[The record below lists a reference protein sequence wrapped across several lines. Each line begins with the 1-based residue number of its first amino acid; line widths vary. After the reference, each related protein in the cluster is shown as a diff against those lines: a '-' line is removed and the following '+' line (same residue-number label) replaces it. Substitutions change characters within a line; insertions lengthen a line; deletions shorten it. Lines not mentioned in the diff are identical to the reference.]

1 MQFTD
6 HRFTVSEVSA
16 LTETNLNT
24 IQSWR
29 RKGYFALGES
39 EGWHR
44 FTLPELFS
52 VAVFA
57 EATASTGNQEVAS
70 VASSMA
76 VQMLTEI
83 IENEAAPYFV
93 GSARKG
99 EAPVVELTYGAR
111 DVGRILADLIERGAD
126 AGAYVVV
133 DYSAIYLRLF
143 NRLHDGGYAEK
154 KSGGAV

>member
-29 RKGYFALGES
+29 RKGYFALSES

-44 FTLPELFS
+44 FTMSELFS

-57 EATASTGNQEVAS
+57 EVTASTGNQDVAS
-70 VASSMA
+70 AAGSMA
-76 VQMLTEI
+76 VQILTEI
-83 IENEAAPYFV
+83 IENDAAPYFV

-99 EAPVVELTYGAR
+99 EVPVMELTYGAR

-133 DYSAIYLRLF
+133 DYRAIFLRLLK
-143 NRLHDGGYAEK
+143 RLHDSGYAEK
-154 KSGGAV
+154 KPEGVA

>member
-16 LTETNLNT
+16 LTKTNLNT

-29 RKGYFALGES
+29 RKGYFALDES

-44 FTLPELFS
+44 FTLSELFS

-57 EATASTGNQEVAS
+57 EVMASTGNQD
-70 VASSMA
+70 VASSAAAMA

-83 IENEAAPYFV
+83 IEKEAAPYFV

-99 EAPVVELTYGAR
+99 EAPVMELAYGAHE
-111 DVGRILADLIERGAD
+111 VGRILASLIENGTD
-126 AGAYVVV
+126 SGAYVVV
-133 DYSAIYLRLF
+133 DYSAIFLRLF
-143 NRLHDGGYAEK
+143 KRLHDDGYAEK
-154 KSGGAV
+154 KPEGVA